1 MTKTGESIAPRVDDA
16 AQQGETYYRIGQ
28 VAKHFDVSLR
38 TLRFYED
45 KGLIDPK
52 RVGTTRLYS
61 HRDMARLRLILL
73 GRRIGFSLRDV
84 KQMMDLY
91 DPKGSN
97 IRQLKVTLEKSE
109 RQLLRLTKQ
118 RDAIEDAISEL
129 NTAMELIRRKLSTAS
144 SRAA

>member
-1 MTKTGESIAPRVDDA
+1 MNMQGAVA
-16 AQQGETYYRIGQ
+16 AADSDPAGQDEKLYRIGQ
-28 VAKHFDVSLR
+28 IAKQFGITLR

-45 KGLIDPK
+45 KGLISPK

-61 HRDMARLRLILL
+61 HRDKARLQLILL
-73 GRRIGFSLRDV
+73 GRKIGFSLRDV

-109 RQLLRLTKQ
+109 RQLVRLQKQ
-118 RDAIEDAISEL
+118 RDSIEEAIGELTAGIDVVRNRLNQAISG
-129 NTAMELIRRKLSTAS
+129 TS
-144 SRAA
+144 